1 MAKDEKNKKN
11 KNPKKSFLK
20 ESKAELKKVSW
31 PTPKS
36 LANDT
41 ATVIGIVLV
50 VAIIVFILDFIFLAF
65 NENVLIKEYKEQILQ
80 KYKEEVNSMAS
91 FTSDRKRYQQ
101 LVAILRRMNK
111 IKGGIEIVD
120 DIVKEWRIKYKN
132 RPAMMDE
139 LSRL

>member
-50 VAIIVFILDFIFLAF
+50 VAIIVFILS
-65 NENVLIKEYKEQILQ
+65 LIHI
-80 KYKEEVNSMAS
+80 
-91 FTSDRKRYQQ
+91 
-101 LVAILRRMNK
+101 
-111 IKGGIEIVD
+111 
-120 DIVKEWRIKYKN
+120 
-132 RPAMMDE
+132 
-139 LSRL
+139 

>member
-36 LANDT
+36 LAN

-65 NENVLIKEYKEQILQ
+65 NENVLIKA
-80 KYKEEVNSMAS
+80 EE
-91 FTSDRKRYQQ
+91 
-101 LVAILRRMNK
+101 K
-111 IKGGIEIVD
+111 IKGNNTVIEQTV
-120 DIVKEWRIKYKN
+120 N
-132 RPAMMDE
+132 QSSDE
-139 LSRL
+139 NTESNTTTDETNTEDSNVTEETTTQENTENSGTGNNSAE

>member
-65 NENVLIKEYKEQILQ
+65 NENVLIKA
-80 KYKEEVNSMAS
+80 EE
-91 FTSDRKRYQQ
+91 
-101 LVAILRRMNK
+101 K
-111 IKGGIEIVD
+111 IKGNNTVIEQTV
-120 DIVKEWRIKYKN
+120 N
-132 RPAMMDE
+132 QSSDE
-139 LSRL
+139 NTESNTTTDETNTEETTTQENTENSGTGNNSAE

>member
-65 NENVLIKEYKEQILQ
+65 NENVLIKA
-80 KYKEEVNSMAS
+80 EE
-91 FTSDRKRYQQ
+91 
-101 LVAILRRMNK
+101 K
-111 IKGGIEIVD
+111 IKGNNTVIEQTV
-120 DIVKEWRIKYKN
+120 N
-132 RPAMMDE
+132 QSSDE
-139 LSRL
+139 NTESNTTTDETNTEDSNVTEETTTQENTENSGTGNNSAE

>member
-1 MAKDEKNKKN
+1 
-11 KNPKKSFLK
+11 
-20 ESKAELKKVSW
+20 
-31 PTPKS
+31 
-36 LANDT
+36 
-41 ATVIGIVLV
+41 
-50 VAIIVFILDFIFLAF
+50 
-65 NENVLIKEYKEQILQ
+65 
-80 KYKEEVNSMAS
+80 MAS

>member
-65 NENVLIKEYKEQILQ
+65 NENVLIKGNNTVIEQT
-80 KYKEEVNSMAS
+80 VNQS
-91 FTSDRKRYQQ
+91 SDE
-101 LVAILRRMNK
+101 NT
-111 IKGGIEIVD
+111 ES
-120 DIVKEWRIKYKN
+120 N
-132 RPAMMDE
+132 TTTDE
-139 LSRL
+139 TNTEDSNVTEKTTTQENTENSGTGNNSAE

>member
-50 VAIIVFILDFIFLAF
+50 VAIIVFILDFI
-65 NENVLIKEYKEQILQ
+65 NENVLIKA
-80 KYKEEVNSMAS
+80 EE
-91 FTSDRKRYQQ
+91 
-101 LVAILRRMNK
+101 K
-111 IKGGIEIVD
+111 IKGNNTVIEQTV
-120 DIVKEWRIKYKN
+120 N
-132 RPAMMDE
+132 QSSDE
-139 LSRL
+139 NTESNTTTDETNTEDSNVTEETTTQENTENSGTGNNSAE

>member
-65 NENVLIKEYKEQILQ
+65 NENVLIKA
-80 KYKEEVNSMAS
+80 EE
-91 FTSDRKRYQQ
+91 
-101 LVAILRRMNK
+101 K
-111 IKGGIEIVD
+111 IKGNNTVIEQTV
-120 DIVKEWRIKYKN
+120 N
-132 RPAMMDE
+132 QSSDE
-139 LSRL
+139 NTESNTTTDETNTEDSNATEETTTQENT

>member
-41 ATVIGIVLV
+41 STVIGIVLV

-65 NENVLIKEYKEQILQ
+65 NENVLIKA
-80 KYKEEVNSMAS
+80 EE
-91 FTSDRKRYQQ
+91 
-101 LVAILRRMNK
+101 K
-111 IKGGIEIVD
+111 IKGNNTVIEQTV
-120 DIVKEWRIKYKN
+120 N
-132 RPAMMDE
+132 QSSDE
-139 LSRL
+139 NTESNTTTDETNTEETTTQENTENSGTGNNSAE